1 MSRAGKIVLWVFFL
15 GAVGWGI
22 LGYTIYRYGWEQ
34 ALWWVAETVSSFVD
48 MEASQETKELYAD
61 VQRYR
66 KESGAMEP
74 GKAAEEWLSLL
85 DRARELDGAGVL
97 WDQETKEPFGVPSVF
112 AALPPP
118 AAWPALRL
126 SPM

>member
-1 MSRAGKIVLWVFFL
+1 MSRAGKIVLWVFFI

-74 GKAAEEWLSLL
+74 KKAAGEWLSLL
-85 DRARELDGAGVL
+85 DRARELDGSFVSWSHSTPA
-97 WDQETKEPFGVPSVF
+97 PSTR
-112 AALPPP
+112 AA
-118 AAWPALRL
+118 
-126 SPM
+126 S